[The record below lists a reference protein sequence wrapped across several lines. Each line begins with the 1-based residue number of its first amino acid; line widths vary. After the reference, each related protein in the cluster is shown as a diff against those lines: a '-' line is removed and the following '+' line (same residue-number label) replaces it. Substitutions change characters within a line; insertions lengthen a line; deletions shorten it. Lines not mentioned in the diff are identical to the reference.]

1 MHRCVEWVGEVPQ
14 VSLGQVQDSARR
26 ASVQVEQDF
35 VPPEQCVPLRRHGR
49 SPHVP
54 LDPAGASSSAGRLD
68 SGLSAGHLVL
78 AVDVLAAGPVSLA
91 AALDSDWAWDMDLI
105 IPTILITL
113 TTLATIT
120 IHPHQRQTMT
130 AQAMTAIIMA
140 SLPMKFIGSL
150 TKWTT

>member
-14 VSLGQVQDSARR
+14 VSLGQVQDSARQ

-35 VPPEQCVPLRRHGR
+35 VHLEQCVPLRRHGR
-49 SPHVP
+49 SPCVP
-54 LDPAGASSSAGRLD
+54 LDPAGASSSTGRLD

-78 AVDVLAAGPVSLA
+78 AGDVLAAGPVSLA
-91 AALDSDWAWDMDLI
+91 AALDLDSDWAWDMDLI
-105 IPTILITL
+105 IPTIL

-140 SLPMKFIGSL
+140 SLPMKFTGSL
-150 TKWTT
+150 TKWKT